1 MATCTFKRMKSWKL
15 CFNDLKNKCTVVERT
30 MLPNHPD
37 SVTAQHNT
45 LNELFTFYSAI
56 ETKKGVQN
64 SSGLSLQDN
73 VTHKIY
79 ARYLDCQSFVFDV
92 KKHRIAVR
100 DKLYSIE
107 SIENLNDDDVTL
119 IFYCKQEGD
128 RINWGSHS

>member
-1 MATCTFKRMKSWKL
+1 
-15 CFNDLKNKCTVVERT
+15 

-37 SVTAQHNT
+37 SVTAQYNT
-45 LNELFTFYSAI
+45 LNELFTFYAAL
-56 ETKKGVQN
+56 ETKKGVTN
-64 SSGLSLQDN
+64 SSGLALGDN